1 MMKQLFQGNAEER
14 ARKRNLCIS
23 IANRIT
29 DDWEMLDAKYEAE
42 EIAENFCFRQRDLK
56 YYLSEFF
63 CPTGNGM
70 YFLQPKARKIIEK
83 FLEAHK
89 RALPSLDEAKLMLL
103 KTFGKFYDDT
113 EKDIYRFDATRLNRI
128 YAGLH
133 DVITILHWGQLPIL
147 NKWLMINSGKIPE
160 ENVVAFY
167 DHYHMLSALM
177 QDIQGNEVNMTRQG
191 DKTLEREFAFC
202 VYTRRHHTTDRYRI
216 RRTVDGWFA
225 GHISINGYCEKDGTG
240 ALTANLNHDC
250 VFYPED
256 GLKYAMSELWEQ
268 AEEGE
273 LTLKQLQ
280 ERLQQIA
287 DWVSAVERAVG
298 EYQPSWVNYYSK

>member
-1 MMKQLFQGNAEER
+1 MQRLFQGNTEER

-23 IANRIT
+23 IVKHIAENQK
-29 DDWEMLDAKYEAE
+29 MLESAYKTQ
-42 EIAENFCFRQRDLK
+42 EIAENFCFRQRDIK
-56 YYLSEFF
+56 YYLTDFF
-63 CPTGNGM
+63 CPAGNSQ
-70 YFLQPKARKIIEK
+70 YCFQPEMRKVIEK

-89 RALPSLDEAKLMLL
+89 RALPALDEARVMFL
-103 KTFGKFYDDT
+103 KTFGKFYYDMKK
-113 EKDIYRFDATRLNRI
+113 ERYCFDAARLDRI

-133 DVITILHWGQLPIL
+133 DTITILHWGQLPIL
-147 NKWLMINSGKIPE
+147 NKWLMINSGRIPE

-177 QDIQGNEVNMTRQG
+177 QDIQGNGENMTRQG
-191 DKTLEREFAFC
+191 DETLEHELEFS
-202 VYTRRHHTTDRYRI
+202 VYTRRHRIHDRYRI

-225 GHISINGYCEKDGTG
+225 GHISINGPCKKDGTG
-240 ALTANLNHDC
+240 ALIANLNHDC

-256 GLKYAMSELWEQ
+256 GLKYAMNELWEQ

-273 LTLKQLQ
+273 LTLEQLQ

-298 EYQPSWVNYYSK
+298 DYQPSWVNYYSK